1 MSSAEVRPAVPV
13 PPTLRQKNE
22 AKLKGTPIMQSH
34 MATENRALAIDGNG
48 DFVRIHC
55 ICICIVHFKLE
66 YVGQFSQINVA
77 SCSLNMLHQN
87 HQVYTACTPI
97 IAHLIKTYNGHQW
110 SIPPTS
116 SFQARPRLEIA

>member
-1 MSSAEVRPAVPV
+1 MEMAILFGYTAYVYECVQVRS
-13 PPTLRQKNE
+13 
-22 AKLKGTPIMQSH
+22 GS
-34 MATENRALAIDGNG
+34 
-48 DFVRIHC
+48 
-55 ICICIVHFKLE
+55 IVHFKLE